1 MPMYDFECSSI
12 KCLEANGDKPYQFEA
27 LQSLKETSEGMPTC
41 PKCES
46 SLDVKK
52 VILKAVPKSQSW
64 KTF

>member
-12 KCLEANGDKPYQFEA
+12 KCLEENGKPYQFEVI
-27 LQSLKETSEGMPTC
+27 QSLKETAEGNPIC
-41 PKCES
+41 PKCKS

-64 KTF
+64 RTY

>member
-1 MPMYDFECSSI
+1 MYDFECSSI
-12 KCLEANGDKPYQFEA
+12 KCLEENDGEPYQFEA
-27 LQSLKETSEGMPTC
+27 IQTLKETADSKPTC

>member
-1 MPMYDFECSSI
+1 MPLYDFECSSV
-12 KCLEANGDKPYQFEA
+12 KCLEKNDRPYRFEA
-27 LQSLKETSEGMPTC
+27 IQSLKETEEGKPIC

-64 KTF
+64 RTY